1 MILGKDL
8 AKNKL
13 FNISSYNIYMAK
25 KKYIRLKTF
34 LNEHLVEVGLDEA
47 GRGALAGPVVTSA
60 VIMPKDFNHPLI
72 KDSKLLNE
80 SQRQEARELVLTHAI
95 AHTTIAIGVDKIEEM
110 NILRATMEGMKQC
123 LHVIDDNFKFDFIL
137 VDGDQFK
144 GFNGIP
150 FQTIT
155 GGDNKYTS
163 IAAASILAKTGRD
176 RIMKKLNE
184 GNEPY
189 GWNSNKGYGT
199 AAHIKAIKEYGPT
212 KVHRT
217 SFIQHMLTK
226 TESLF

>member
-1 MILGKDL
+1 MTE
-8 AKNKL
+8 
-13 FNISSYNIYMAK
+13 K
-25 KKYIRLKTF
+25 KHIRLKTF
-34 LNEHLVEVGLDEA
+34 LNEDLIEVGLDEA

-80 SQRQEARELVLTHAI
+80 KQRQEARELVLKHAI
-95 AHTTIAIGVDKIEEM
+95 AHSTVAIDVDKIEEI
-110 NILRATMEGMKQC
+110 NILRATMEGMKGC
-123 LHVIDDNFKFDFIL
+123 LDDLTREFNVFNFIL

-144 GFNGIP
+144 GWNGVP

-176 RIMKKLNE
+176 RIMKHLNE

-199 AAHIKAIKEYGPT
+199 ASHINAIKEIGAT
-212 KVHRT
+212 KHHRS

>member
-1 MILGKDL
+1 M
-8 AKNKL
+8 
-13 FNISSYNIYMAK
+13 SER
-25 KKYIRLKTF
+25 KYIRLKTY
-34 LNEHLVEVGLDEA
+34 LNEDKVEVGLDEA

-80 SQRQEARELVLTHAI
+80 SERAEARELVLENAI
-95 AHTTIAIGVDKIEEM
+95 AHQTWAIDVDKIEEM
-110 NILRATMEGMKQC
+110 NILRATMEGMKTC
-123 LHVIDDNFKFDFIL
+123 LDNMRRGYDEFDFIL

-144 GFNGIP
+144 GWNGVP
-150 FQTIT
+150 FKTIV

-176 RIMKKLNE
+176 RIMRILNE

-199 AAHIKAIKEYGPT
+199 AAHINAIKEHGAT
-212 KVHRT
+212 EHHRN
-217 SFIQHMLTK
+217 SFIQHMLT
-226 TESLF
+226 TTSNLF

>member
-1 MILGKDL
+1 MTERKH
-8 AKNKL
+8 
-13 FNISSYNIYMAK
+13 
-25 KKYIRLKTF
+25 IRLKTF
-34 LNEHLVEVGLDEA
+34 LNEDLIEVGLDEA

-80 SQRQEARELVLTHAI
+80 KQRQEARELVLKHAI
-95 AHTTIAIGVDKIEEM
+95 AHTTVAIGVDKIEEM

-123 LHVIDDNFKFDFIL
+123 LHTIDDNFKFDFIL
-137 VDGDQFK
+137 IDGDQFK

-176 RIMKKLNE
+176 LIMKHLNE

-199 AAHIKAIKEYGPT
+199 ASHIKAIKEHGAT
-212 KVHRT
+212 KHHRK

>member
-1 MILGKDL
+1 M
-8 AKNKL
+8 NE
-13 FNISSYNIYMAK
+13 K
-25 KKYIRLKTF
+25 KHIRLKTF
-34 LNEHLVEVGLDEA
+34 LNENLIEVGLDEA

-80 SQRQEARELVLTHAI
+80 KQRQEARELVLKHAI
-95 AHTTIAIGVDKIEEM
+95 AHSTVAVGVDKIEEM

-123 LHVIDDNFKFDFIL
+123 LHIIDDNNRFDFIL

-176 RIMKKLNE
+176 LIMKKLNE

-199 AAHIKAIKEYGPT
+199 ASHIKAIKELGPT
-212 KVHRT
+212 KVHRK